1 MTESEKKTCRELA
14 KKIRQ
19 HCLQMVYKG
28 KSGHIGSMLSMADIL
43 PVTYTK
49 ILHVDPKN
57 PKMEDRDRFLL
68 SKGHGGAALLAL
80 LAELGFFDKSW
91 LNEYYCDNGKLSGH
105 ISHHIPGVEFSTG
118 SLGHGLPVA
127 CGMAMAAKQT
137 NKKHRIFC
145 MSSDGDLNEGSS
157 WEAIMLA
164 GQHHWDNLGALHY
177 QNRFYQGTRSSDLSD
192 AYRTERRMAVKPGG
206 TAWFFGGAGA
216 MGQMHVELAAVTPGH
231 AGKILVSDLDDSRLA
246 HLRRHLEKRAEENGV
261 ECRFVN
267 PSKMSPEEFEALLRD
282 FAPKGFDDI
291 LLLVPSAKCGSD
303 AAAHLGRNGLM
314 NVFAGIPAGDT
325 GVVSIRDIVENGVR
339 FTGSSGSSMND
350 MIDTVRAAAEGEFL
364 SVSALGAIGGM
375 KDLKKGL
382 EHVAKGSFPG
392 KTVIFPNCPD
402 LPLTAMSDLSQVS
415 PELPATLDSNG
426 FYTKET
432 EQLILKQ
439 YEEKQA

>member
-1 MTESEKKTCRELA
+1 
-14 KKIRQ
+14 
-19 HCLQMVYKG
+19 
-28 KSGHIGSMLSMADIL
+28 
-43 PVTYTK
+43 
-49 ILHVDPKN
+49 
-57 PKMEDRDRFLL
+57 
-68 SKGHGGAALLAL
+68 
-80 LAELGFFDKSW
+80 
-91 LNEYYCDNGKLSGH
+91 
-105 ISHHIPGVEFSTG
+105 
-118 SLGHGLPVA
+118 
-127 CGMAMAAKQT
+127 
-137 NKKHRIFC
+137 
-145 MSSDGDLNEGSS
+145 
-157 WEAIMLA
+157 
-164 GQHHWDNLGALHY
+164 
-177 QNRFYQGTRSSDLSD
+177 
-192 AYRTERRMAVKPGG
+192 
-206 TAWFFGGAGA
+206 
-216 MGQMHVELAAVTPGH
+216 
-231 AGKILVSDLDDSRLA
+231 
-246 HLRRHLEKRAEENGV
+246 
-261 ECRFVN
+261 
-267 PSKMSPEEFEALLRD
+267 
-282 FAPKGFDDI
+282 
-291 LLLVPSAKCGSD
+291 
-303 AAAHLGRNGLM
+303 M